1 MTRKPPTIREEYF
14 HGIVKQLHIDNK
26 MFIERLK
33 VMEKRLD
40 FMQDETAKI
49 AIEEQAF
56 IKGATII
63 VKIANDLMDKQEKP
77 KDEFPRN
84 STSQHIQ

>member
-1 MTRKPPTIREEYF
+1 MKQPPTIREEF
-14 HGIVKQLHIDNK
+14 FSKIVKQLQTDNK
-26 MFIERLK
+26 LFMERLK

-49 AIEEQAF
+49 AVEEQAL
-56 IKGATII
+56 IKGTTII

-77 KDEFPRN
+77 KDVFPKD

>member
-1 MTRKPPTIREEYF
+1 LTKRPPTIREEF
-14 HGIVKQLHIDNK
+14 FSKIVKQLQVDNK
-26 MFIERLK
+26 LFVERLK

-49 AIEEQAF
+49 AVEEQAF
-56 IKGATII
+56 IKGAGII
-63 VKIANDLMDKQEKP
+63 IKIANDLMDKQEKP
-77 KDEFPRN
+77 KDEFPKD